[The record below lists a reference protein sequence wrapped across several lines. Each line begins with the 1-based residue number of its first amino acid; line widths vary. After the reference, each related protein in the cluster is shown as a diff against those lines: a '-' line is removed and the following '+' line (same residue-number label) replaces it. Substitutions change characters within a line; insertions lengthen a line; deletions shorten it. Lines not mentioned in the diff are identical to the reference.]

1 MFCNNCGA
9 PIEAGSAFCNN
20 CGARMT
26 PDAPSAPVQPPV
38 YPQPPV
44 QPPVQPP
51 QWGYPPQ
58 QPPVPPYQPP
68 VPNMTYARAMGEQ
81 PAPQPWPYVAE
92 QAPKEKKPI
101 NKRKLFTILG
111 SSLVALLLV
120 VGIVLYFTV
129 FNTPKYKVYT
139 AAQNSIEELET
150 VLGKGKPV
158 MTAAKNVLNML
169 EDGEMSIG
177 LSIDGQSVSFD
188 YSRDDEILRAAAEI
202 NGTEII
208 IAADDEKLAVSLPDY
223 LNNAYSIPLKNF
235 GKELCEWDAVAS
247 QIPSSYR
254 DMLENISID
263 LFSDTWE
270 EFKDTDAYEEF
281 EEKLVF
287 EEVGESIPNA
297 KCDTVYRISVDVDD
311 IMDLFLAYIEFVLE
325 PIAGEELTATA
336 MRELRSDVRESL
348 RGRTLVILVGLNED
362 DCVTALRLSGETNG
376 KEQGS
381 FAVVLAGKDNPWEL
395 IELYESDEIDAA
407 LRIETTS
414 SGFEL
419 YYDEYYYDYYY
430 DYETG
435 DYVDS
440 DELTVDT
447 DRILIADGKY
457 LTFDPESRYPTTIAY
472 SVNGD
477 DCGFSF
483 DADGIPVEISMSP
496 DVNAK
501 MISGNVV
508 DIFSMDRYDIEELV
522 EEIEDL
528 EYLFD

>member
-9 PIEAGSAFCNN
+9 PVDAGSAFCNN

-26 PDAPSAPVQPPV
+26 PKAPSAPVQPPV
-38 YPQPPV
+38 YQ

-58 QPPVPPYQPP
+58 QPPVQPYQPP
-68 VPNMTYARAMGEQ
+68 VPNMTYERAMGEQ

-92 QAPKEKKPI
+92 QAPKEKTPI

-111 SSLVALLLV
+111 SSLVALLLI
-120 VGIVLYFTV
+120 VGIVLYVTV
-129 FNTPKYKVYT
+129 FSTPKYKVYT
-139 AAQNSIEELET
+139 AAKNSIEELET

-158 MTAAKNVLNML
+158 MTAAKNVVGML
-169 EDGEMSIG
+169 EDGEMSID
-177 LSIDGQSVSFD
+177 LSIDGQSISFD
-188 YSRDDEILRAAAEI
+188 YSRDDEILRAAADI
-202 NGTEII
+202 YGTEII
-208 IAADDEKLAVSLPDY
+208 IAADDETLAFSLPDY
-223 LNNAYSIPLKNF
+223 LSNAYSIPLKNF
-235 GKELCEWDAVAS
+235 GKELCEWDLVAYE
-247 QIPSSYR
+247 IPSSYR
-254 DMLENISID
+254 DKLKNVSID

-270 EFKDTDAYEEF
+270 DFKDTDAYEEF

-297 KCDTVYRISVDVDD
+297 KCATVYRISVEVADLA
-311 IMDLFLAYIEFVLE
+311 DLFLAYFEFVLE
-325 PIAGEELTATA
+325 PIVGEELTATA
-336 MRELRSDVRESL
+336 MRELRSEVRGNL
-348 RGRTLVILVGLNED
+348 GGKALVILVGINED
-362 DCVTALRLSGETNG
+362 DCVTALRLSGETRG
-376 KEQGS
+376 REEGS

-395 IELYESDEIDAA
+395 VELYEDDELDAA
-407 LRIETTS
+407 LRFETTS

-430 DYETG
+430 DYEIN
-435 DYVDS
+435 DYLFS
-440 DELTVDT
+440 DKPVVDT
-447 DRILIADGKY
+447 DLILIADGKY

-477 DCGFSF
+477 DCDFSF
-483 DADGIPVEISMSP
+483 DADGLPVEISMSP

-501 MISGNVV
+501 MISGKVV